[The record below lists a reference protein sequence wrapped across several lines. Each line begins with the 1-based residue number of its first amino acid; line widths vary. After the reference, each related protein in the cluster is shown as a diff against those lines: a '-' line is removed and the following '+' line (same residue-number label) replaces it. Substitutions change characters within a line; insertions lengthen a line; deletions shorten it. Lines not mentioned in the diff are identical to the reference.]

1 MSKANPAPLITN
13 KDFTPSSTLESIA
26 AFADWAT
33 YEMPP
38 GQPGPFSMRVYANLH
53 KGSMFFYVLFLMNYF
68 DNYSL
73 GAYIYLSLH
82 GSYGFFW
89 LLKDFVFP
97 DPGFAR
103 LVTASSFAMPW
114 FVALVPYMM
123 IPYWMIKDQPF
134 VSNERMFVAIMI
146 YLFGVILMVL
156 TDAQKY
162 IVLRER
168 KGLITHCMHAW
179 SRNMNYFGEILL
191 YSSFGILC

>member
-1 MSKANPAPLITN
+1 MQPAKPIITN
-13 KDFTPSSTLESIA
+13 QNFTPSSKLEKLA

-38 GQPGPFSMRVYANLH
+38 GPPILSMRVYANLH
-53 KGSMFFYVLFLMNYF
+53 KGSMFFYILFLMWYF

-73 GAYIYLSLH
+73 GAYTYLSLH

-97 DPGFAR
+97 DPGFLR
-103 LVTASSFAMPW
+103 LCTPASFAMPW
-114 FVALVPYMM
+114 FVALVPYML

-134 VSNERMFVAIMI
+134 VSAERMFVSIMV

-162 IVLRER
+162 LVL
-168 KGLITHCMHAW
+168 
-179 SRNMNYFGEILL
+179 
-191 YSSFGILC
+191 